1 MKHTDYQIVLS
12 LLSWGQ
18 MKTLMIAAVKYTTLC
33 LLTRHKK
40 SAVHLKKRDVKLPVQ
55 LLLHTDEPPKTV
67 KALLD
72 GWNLSAFSNSSSL
85 S

>member
-1 MKHTDYQIVLS
+1 MVLN

-18 MKTLMIAAVKYTTLC
+18 MKILMIAAVKYTTSC
-33 LLTRHKK
+33 LLTHHNK
-40 SAVHLKKRDVKLPVQ
+40 SAAHLKRRDAKLPVQ
-55 LLLHTDEPPKTV
+55 LLPRTDEPPKTV

-72 GWNLSAFSNSSSL
+72 GWNLSAFSNSSLL

>member
-1 MKHTDYQIVLS
+1 MKHTDHQIVLS

-18 MKTLMIAAVKYTTLC
+18 MTLMIAAVKYTTSC
-33 LLTRHKK
+33 LLIHHKK
-40 SAVHLKKRDVKLPVQ
+40 SAVHLKRDVKLPVQ
-55 LLLHTDEPPKTV
+55 FLPHTDEPPKTV

-72 GWNLSAFSNSSSL
+72 GWNLSASSNSSLL